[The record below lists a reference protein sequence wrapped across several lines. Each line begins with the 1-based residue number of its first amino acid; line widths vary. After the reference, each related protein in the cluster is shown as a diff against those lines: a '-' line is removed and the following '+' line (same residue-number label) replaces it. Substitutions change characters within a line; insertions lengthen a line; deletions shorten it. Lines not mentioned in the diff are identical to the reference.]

1 MRYFKLLILLQAMII
16 LGCSSN
22 NGYKI
27 LINKDSSTCLSE
39 DSKVC
44 SDYIR
49 EKCVNSYD
57 LLREEHYNHLFGS
70 NKYIVNFRCL

>member
-1 MRYFKLLILLQAMII
+1 MRYFKLLILLQTMII

-22 NGYKI
+22 NRYKI
-27 LINKDSSTCLSE
+27 LINKDSFICLSE

-57 LLREEHYNHLFGS
+57 LLREEHYNHLFES
-70 NKYIVNFRCL
+70 DKYIVNFRCL

>member
-1 MRYFKLLILLQAMII
+1 MRYFKLLILLQTTII
-16 LGCSSN
+16 LGFSWN

-27 LINKDSSTCLSE
+27 LINKDSFTCLSKG
-39 DSKVC
+39 SKVC

-57 LLREEHYNHLFGS
+57 LLREEHYNHLFES
-70 NKYIVNFRCL
+70 DKYIVNFRCL